1 MESVLVDRSPVS
13 LRRFAATKGVLVSVT
28 DLLPL
33 NAPRSSFP
41 CGPRP
46 HQSPLLPL
54 PPTNPVPLPSPSKR
68 PRSHQQNKRKPR
80 CQSVTPTKDPK
91 AKAIAVASRDPLQ
104 RLVKVEV
111 GENDSRCIDFLQ
123 SVYSKSPPP
132 SSLPLPS
139 FPLTKP
145 KSEGS
150 TEAGLGEVKGGICG
164 GGVDAGATDGLRRLL
179 GI

>member
-1 MESVLVDRSPVS
+1 MESVLVDRSPLG
-13 LRRFAATKGVLVSVT
+13 LRTFAATKGVPVSVT

-33 NAPRSSFP
+33 NAPHFSLP
-41 CGPRP
+41 CAPRP

-54 PPTNPVPLPSPSKR
+54 PPRNPVPLPSPSKR
-68 PRSHQQNKRKPR
+68 PRAHQQNKRKPR

-91 AKAIAVASRDPLQ
+91 AKAIAVASRAPLQ

-111 GENDSRCIDFLQ
+111 DENDSRCIDFLQ

-132 SSLPLPS
+132 SSLPLPR

-150 TEAGLGEVKGGICG
+150 TKAGLGEVQGGICG